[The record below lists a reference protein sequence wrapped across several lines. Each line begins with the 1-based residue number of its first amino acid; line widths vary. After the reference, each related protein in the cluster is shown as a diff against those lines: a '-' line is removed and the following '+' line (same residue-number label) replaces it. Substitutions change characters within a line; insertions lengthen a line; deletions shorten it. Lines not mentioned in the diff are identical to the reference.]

1 MLSIGYGY
9 SLFHSIGI
17 PTFAKLIAPN
27 KIIKK
32 MSVFLCNLC
41 SLYYSAYVPTC
52 CSLDI
57 AISTTQY
64 LFASRVNFPFV
75 YFF

>member
-1 MLSIGYGY
+1 MLSRGYGY

-32 MSVFLCNLC
+32 NECVFLCNLC
-41 SLYYSAYVPTC
+41 SLYYSACAYM
-52 CSLDI
+52 
-57 AISTTQY
+57 
-64 LFASRVNFPFV
+64 LFT
-75 YFF
+75 